1 MFYKVTSLKHR
12 FLNICAYLSNF
23 YFVRILMNIYFVIAA
38 GLSHFAFLLH
48 FFMGGREVARPLLN
62 SNELSKTCQFTN
74 YYCWHLVTISLA
86 LIAVVFSLHLYS
98 PLSTDLILAVSTL
111 MLLYGLWSLMM
122 IVVHKLNPLQFGQ
135 WTVLVP
141 IGVLGFCGVYLG

>member
-1 MFYKVTSLKHR
+1 
-12 FLNICAYLSNF
+12 
-23 YFVRILMNIYFVIAA
+23 MNIYFLIAT

-48 FFMGGREVARPLLN
+48 LLMGGGEVARPLLQAT
-62 SNELSKTCQFTN
+62 ELSKTCQFTN

-86 LIAVVFSLHLYS
+86 FIAVVFSLHLYL
-98 PLSTDLILAVSTL
+98 PLSTDLILAVSAL
-111 MLLYGLWSLMM
+111 MLLYGLWSLVM
-122 IVVHKLNPLQFGQ
+122 IVAHKLNPLQFGQ

>member
-1 MFYKVTSLKHR
+1 
-12 FLNICAYLSNF
+12 
-23 YFVRILMNIYFVIAA
+23 
-38 GLSHFAFLLH
+38 
-48 FFMGGREVARPLLN
+48 
-62 SNELSKTCQFTN
+62 
-74 YYCWHLVTISLA
+74 VTISLA

-111 MLLYGLWSLMM
+111 MLLYGLWSLVM
-122 IVVHKLNPLQFGQ
+122 IVMHRLNPFQFAQ